1 MTLGEN
7 SANSAVGALESVEAV
22 DASALKLAGAVTNA
36 VPVGAPRDALSGTWL
51 GHPLHPVLTDV
62 VIGSF
67 LSATLLDLLGGDDTG
82 RASERLI
89 EIGLV
94 TSAPT
99 VATGLS
105 DWAMTVYGDRRTRPV
120 GLAHASAN
128 LSASTLYAASLA
140 ARRRGAR
147 AGASSS
153 ASRAAR
159 CSRSVPSS
167 AVTSRSRAESV
178 SMRRRSTR
186 GPATGRR
193 SRRASSRMAGRPAR
207 WRATRPFCCSDTTV
221 TCTRCTIAARIAAA
235 CSAAVRSRASPSSAH
250 ATARASTFVTARSSV
265 ARRRRRNPYS
275 RPATA
280 RARSR

>member
-7 SANSAVGALESVEAV
+7 AANSAVGALESVEAV
-22 DASALKLAGAVTNA
+22 DAAALKLAGAVSNA
-36 VPVGAPRDALSGTWL
+36 IPVGATRDALSGTWI
-51 GHPLHPVLTDV
+51 GHALHPALTDV

-89 EIGLV
+89 EIGLA

-99 VATGLS
+99 VASGLS
-105 DWAMTVYGDRRTRPV
+105 DWALSVYGDRRSRPV

-128 LSASTLYAASLA
+128 LTAAALYAASLA
-140 ARRRGAR
+140 ARRRGAPGR
-147 AGASSS
+147 ASCS

-193 SRRASSRMAGRPAR
+193 SRRASLRMAGRPAR
-207 WRATRPFCCSDTTV
+207 WRATRPFCCSGTTV

-235 CSAAVRSRASPSSAH
+235 CSAAVRSRASPSPAR
-250 ATARASTFVTARSSV
+250 ATARASTFATARSSA